1 MVRGIIERKELNGIR
16 GNILQSSDK
25 LISIGLPIKLDFWLS
40 EDFFCI
46 NKKEVEQIVLKLFTG
61 VLYT

>member
-1 MVRGIIERKELNGIR
+1 MVRGIIERKELNDIR

-25 LISIGLPIKLDFWLS
+25 LISIPTKLDFWLS

>member
-1 MVRGIIERKELNGIR
+1 MVRGIIERKELNDIR

-25 LISIGLPIKLDFWLS
+25 LISIQIKLDFWLS